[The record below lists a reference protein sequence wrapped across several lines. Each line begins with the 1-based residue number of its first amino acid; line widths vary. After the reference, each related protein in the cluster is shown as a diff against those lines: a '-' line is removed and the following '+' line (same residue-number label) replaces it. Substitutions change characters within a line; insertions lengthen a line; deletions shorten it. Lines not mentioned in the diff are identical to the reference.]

1 MALSRSF
8 MPIDSIHLIAQQLS
22 IRPSQVEAVAALLAE
37 GATMPFIARYRKE
50 ATGSLDEIAV
60 GAIRDRLDQLQEL
73 KERRASILKSLA
85 QHGHLTDELNAK
97 VLSAESM
104 AALEDLYLPFR
115 PKRRTR
121 AAAAREK
128 GLDPL
133 ARLLFEQK
141 GVAPETAAAGFLDP
155 EKGVQT
161 IEDALAGARDIIA
174 EMINEDVSAR
184 ARLRAYFWKN
194 AHVTSKVSPGKE
206 ATGAKFRDYFDWQE
220 PALSAPSHR
229 VLAMRRGEREEVL
242 NLSWQPPEAEAL
254 DLLDA
259 MFVTGAAADA
269 EQVRTAVHDA
279 YRRLLSRSLET
290 ELRLTV
296 KVQADTEAIRVFA
309 ENLRELLLAPP
320 LGPRRVLAVD
330 PGFRTGCKLA
340 CLDEQGRLLHPA
352 TIFPHGSERQ
362 RSEAAHE
369 ILKLVEKYRIEVI
382 AVGNGTAGRETEQ
395 FLRALR
401 LPAALAI
408 VPVDESGASVYSA
421 SEAARQEYP
430 DLDLTVR
437 GTVSIG
443 RRLMDPLAELV
454 KIDPKSIGVGQYQ
467 HDVDSAALRQALDD
481 VVASCVNR
489 VGVDLNQ
496 ASLEL
501 LTYISGLGPQL
512 AQNIVTHRNAH
523 GAFRSRTELLEI
535 PRLGPKAFE
544 QCAGFLRIRNGDN
557 PLDASAVHPESYPVV
572 QAMASDL
579 GCNVS
584 ILLEDPGMR
593 AKIDL
598 PCYVSST
605 RGLPTL
611 QDILAELEKPGRDP
625 RREFELFTFA
635 RNVADL
641 TDLSPGMRLPGVVT
655 NVTAFGA
662 FVDVGVHH
670 DGLVHI
676 SELSDRFVKNP
687 LEVVKVHQKVEVT
700 VLSVDTERR
709 RFALSMK
716 TGPEHRQRS
725 RPPAAASP
733 ISKANPSAR
742 RMSPRPFHNPF
753 EQLLK
758 KPGE

>member
-1 MALSRSF
+1 MS
-8 MPIDSIHLIAQQLS
+8 IDSIHLIAQQLS
-22 IRPSQVEAVAALLAE
+22 IHPSQVAAVAALLAE
-37 GATMPFIARYRKE
+37 GATIPFIARYRKE

-60 GAIRDRLDQLQEL
+60 GGIRDRLDQLREL
-73 KERRASILKSLA
+73 NDRRESILKSLA
-85 QHGHLTDELNAK
+85 QHGHLTDELKAK
-97 VLSAESM
+97 VLAAETM

-121 AAAAREK
+121 AMAAREK

-133 ARLLFEQK
+133 ARLIFDQK
-141 GVAPETAAAGFLDP
+141 GTLPETAAAEFVDSG
-155 EKGVQT
+155 KGVES

-174 EMINEDVSAR
+174 EMINEDAAAR
-184 ARLRAYFWKN
+184 TRLRDYFWQHAKLISN
-194 AHVTSKVSPGKE
+194 VSSGME
-206 ATGAKFRDYFDWQE
+206 AAGAKFRDYFDWEE
-220 PALSAPSHR
+220 PAVSAPSHR

-242 NLSWQPPEAEAL
+242 NLSWLPPEAEAL

-259 MFVTGAAADA
+259 MFVKGTAADA
-269 EQVRTAVHDA
+269 EQVRTAAHDA

-290 ELRLTV
+290 ELRLAI
-296 KVQADTEAIRVFA
+296 KVRADAEAIRVFA
-309 ENLRELLLAPP
+309 ENLRELLLASP

-340 CLDEQGRLLHPA
+340 CLDEQGRLLHHA
-352 TIFPHGSERQ
+352 TVFPHGSDRQ
-362 RSEAAHE
+362 RSEAAQT
-369 ILKLVEKYRIEVI
+369 ILQLVADDRIEVI
-382 AVGNGTAGRETEQ
+382 AVGNGTAGRETDQ
-395 FLRALR
+395 FLRSLA
-401 LPAALAI
+401 LPAGLA
-408 VPVDESGASVYSA
+408 VVQVDESGASIYSA
-421 SEAARQEYP
+421 SETARLEFP

-467 HDVDSAALRQALDD
+467 HDVDPAALRQALDD
-481 VVASCVNR
+481 VVISCVNR

-501 LTYISGLGPQL
+501 LTYVSGLGPQL
-512 AQNIVTHRNAH
+512 AQNILAYRHAH
-523 GAFRSRTELLEI
+523 GPFRSRTELLHV

-544 QCAGFLRIRNGDN
+544 QCAGFLRIRGGDN
-557 PLDASAVHPESYPVV
+557 PLDASAVHPESYPLV
-572 QAMASDL
+572 QAMASDI
-579 GCNVS
+579 GCSMS
-584 ILLEDPGMR
+584 ILLADPKMR
-593 AKIDL
+593 TKIDL
-598 PCYVSST
+598 SRYVSPT
-605 RGLPTL
+605 QGLPTL
-611 QDILAELEKPGRDP
+611 QDILTELEKPGRDP
-625 RREFELFTFA
+625 RREFELFAFA
-635 RNVADL
+635 RNISDLADL
-641 TDLSPGMRLPGVVT
+641 TPGMRLPGMVT

-687 LEVVKVHQKVEVT
+687 LELVKVHQKVEVT

-716 TGPEHRQRS
+716 TGAERRERS
-725 RPPAAASP
+725 RPPAAAPPRSRP
-733 ISKANPSAR
+733 NPSAR
-742 RMSPRPFHNPF
+742 GGSPRPFHNPF

-758 KPGE
+758 KPRG

>member
-1 MALSRSF
+1 MS
-8 MPIDSIHLIAQQLS
+8 IDSIHLIAQQLS
-22 IRPSQVEAVAALLAE
+22 IHPSQVAAVAALLAE
-37 GATMPFIARYRKE
+37 GATIPFIARYRKE

-60 GAIRDRLDQLQEL
+60 GGIRDRLDQLREL
-73 KERRASILKSLA
+73 NDRRESILKSLA
-85 QHGHLTDELNAK
+85 QHGHLTDELKAK
-97 VLSAESM
+97 VLAAETM

-121 AAAAREK
+121 AMAAREK

-133 ARLLFEQK
+133 ARLIFDQK
-141 GVAPETAAAGFLDP
+141 GTLPETAAAEFVDSG
-155 EKGVQT
+155 KGVES

-174 EMINEDVSAR
+174 EMINEDAAAR
-184 ARLRAYFWKN
+184 TRLRDYFWQHAKLISN
-194 AHVTSKVSPGKE
+194 VSSGME
-206 ATGAKFRDYFDWQE
+206 AAGAKFRDYFDWEE
-220 PALSAPSHR
+220 PAVSAPSHR

-242 NLSWQPPEAEAL
+242 NLSWLPPEAEAL

-259 MFVTGAAADA
+259 MFVKGTAADA
-269 EQVRTAVHDA
+269 EQVRTAAHDA

-290 ELRLTV
+290 ELRLAI
-296 KVQADTEAIRVFA
+296 KVRADAEAIRVFA
-309 ENLRELLLAPP
+309 ENLRELLLASP

-340 CLDEQGRLLHPA
+340 CLDEQGRLLHHA
-352 TIFPHGSERQ
+352 TVFPHGSDRQ
-362 RSEAAHE
+362 RSEAAQT
-369 ILKLVEKYRIEVI
+369 ILQLVADDRIEVI
-382 AVGNGTAGRETEQ
+382 AVGNGTAGRETDQ
-395 FLRALR
+395 FLRSLA
-401 LPAALAI
+401 LPAGLA
-408 VPVDESGASVYSA
+408 VVQVDESGASIYSA
-421 SEAARQEYP
+421 SETARLEFP

-467 HDVDSAALRQALDD
+467 HDVDPAALRQALDD
-481 VVASCVNR
+481 VVISCVNR

-501 LTYISGLGPQL
+501 LTYVSGLGPQL
-512 AQNIVTHRNAH
+512 AQNILAYRHAH
-523 GAFRSRTELLEI
+523 GPFRSRTELLHV

-544 QCAGFLRIRNGDN
+544 QCAGFLRIRGGDN
-557 PLDASAVHPESYPVV
+557 PLDASAVHPESYPLV
-572 QAMASDL
+572 QAMASDI
-579 GCNVS
+579 GCSMS
-584 ILLEDPGMR
+584 ILLADPKMR

-598 PCYVSST
+598 SRYVSPT
-605 RGLPTL
+605 QGLPTL
-611 QDILAELEKPGRDP
+611 QDILTELEKPGRDP
-625 RREFELFTFA
+625 RREFELFAFA
-635 RNVADL
+635 RNISDLADL
-641 TDLSPGMRLPGVVT
+641 TPGMRLPGMVT

-687 LEVVKVHQKVEVT
+687 LELVKVHQKVEVT

-716 TGPEHRQRS
+716 TGAERRERS
-725 RPPAAASP
+725 RPPAAAPPRSRP
-733 ISKANPSAR
+733 NPSAR
-742 RMSPRPFHNPF
+742 GGSPRPFHNPF

-758 KPGE
+758 KPRG

>member
-1 MALSRSF
+1 MS
-8 MPIDSIHLIAQQLS
+8 IDSIHLIAQHLS

-37 GATMPFIARYRKE
+37 GATIPFIARYRKE

-60 GAIRDRLDQLQEL
+60 GAIRDRLDQLREL
-73 KERRASILKSLA
+73 NDRRAAILKSLA
-85 QHGHLTDELNAK
+85 QNGHLTDALKAT
-97 VLSAESM
+97 VMTAETM
-104 AALEDLYLPFR
+104 AVLEDIYLPFR

-121 AAAAREK
+121 AMAAREK

-133 ARLLFEQK
+133 ARLIFEQK
-141 GVAPETAAAGFLDP
+141 GAVPETAAAGFVDP
-155 EKGVQT
+155 EKGVET
-161 IEDALAGARDIIA
+161 IPDALAGARDIIA
-174 EMINEDVSAR
+174 EMINENVPAR
-184 ARLRAYFWKN
+184 TRLREFFWKN
-194 AHVTSKVSPGKE
+194 AQVVSKVSSGME
-206 ATGAKFRDYFDWQE
+206 TSGAKFRDYFDWQE
-220 PALSAPSHR
+220 PAASAPSHR
-229 VLAMRRGEREEVL
+229 VLALRRGEREEVL
-242 NLSWQPPEAEAL
+242 NVSWLPPEAEAL

-259 MFVTGAAADA
+259 MFVTGTAADS
-269 EQVRTAVHDA
+269 EEVRTAAHDA

-290 ELRLTV
+290 ELRLAV
-296 KVQADTEAIRVFA
+296 KERADADAIRVFA

-340 CLDEQGRLLHPA
+340 CLDEQGRLLHHA
-352 TIFPHGSERQ
+352 TVFPHGSDRQ
-362 RSEAAHE
+362 RSEAAQDV
-369 ILKLVEKYRIEVI
+369 LQLVEKYRIEVI
-382 AVGNGTAGRETEQ
+382 AVGNGTAGRETDQ
-395 FLRALR
+395 FLRALS
-401 LPAALAI
+401 LPPALAM
-408 VPVDESGASVYSA
+408 VQVDESGASVYSA
-421 SEAARQEYP
+421 SEGARLEFP

-467 HDVDSAALRQALDD
+467 HDVEPAALRRALDD
-481 VVASCVNR
+481 VVVSCVNC

-501 LTYISGLGPQL
+501 LTYVSGLGPQL
-512 AQNIVTHRNAH
+512 AQNILAYRHAH
-523 GAFRSRTELLEI
+523 GPFRSRTELLHV

-544 QCAGFLRIRNGDN
+544 QCAGFLRIRGGDDS
-557 PLDASAVHPESYPVV
+557 LDGSAVHPESYPVV

-579 GCNVS
+579 GCSVS
-584 ILLEDPGMR
+584 ILLADAGLR
-593 AKIDL
+593 SKIDL
-598 PCYVSST
+598 TGYISPT

-611 QDILAELEKPGRDP
+611 QDILRELEKPGRDP
-625 RREFELFTFA
+625 RREFEIFAFA

-662 FVDVGVHH
+662 FVDVGVHQ

-687 LEVVKVHQKVEVT
+687 LEVVKVHQKVQVT
-700 VLSVDTERR
+700 VLSVDAERR

-716 TGPEHRQRS
+716 TAPERRERS
-725 RPPAAASP
+725 RRPTAASP
-733 ISKANPSAR
+733 SLQPPPPVR
-742 RMSPRPFHNPF
+742 RASPRPFHNPF
-753 EQLLK
+753 DQLLK
-758 KPGE
+758 KPRG